1 MNAHFTVASHPQGS
15 DSWLYYYL
23 YSIERVGRILDTEFI
38 GDHEWYPLGA
48 QALIAKQKADG
59 AWKGEGEEDD
69 ERIASSFALLFL
81 TRATPS
87 LAEPQRT
94 GPGMLK
100 TAVSLP
106 PGRKLYIILDASG
119 SMLEEMD
126 GKSKFEIARAALAS
140 LIKELPPN
148 AEVALRAYG
157 YRRRA
162 IEEGANEDSNLIVP
176 MAPVNKEKLLM
187 IVNGIRARGKTP
199 LAYSLEQAVR
209 ELPQGTEEAPVTVLL
224 LTDGGEDT
232 QPRRDP
238 VAAAKAYAKLE
249 NVRLRIV
256 GFDINRDDW
265 SQQLQAMAAASNG
278 QYLPAARGDALLRE
292 LRASVFETPES
303 FTVVDDSQKQVAAG
317 KFGESVQLP
326 AGKYRIR
333 AAYGGRAFEE
343 TMWINAGTTT
353 AVTFEAVNVAA
364 ASATA
369 APTPAAPAATASPTP
384 APAATAAPA
393 QMPPAKAKFCTSCGA
408 ALKLDTKF
416 CTQCGAKVGS

>member
-1 MNAHFTVASHPQGS
+1 
-15 DSWLYYYL
+15 
-23 YSIERVGRILDTEFI
+23 
-38 GDHEWYPLGA
+38 
-48 QALIAKQKADG
+48 
-59 AWKGEGEEDD
+59 
-69 ERIASSFALLFL
+69 
-81 TRATPS
+81 
-87 LAEPQRT
+87 
-94 GPGMLK
+94 
-100 TAVSLP
+100 
-106 PGRKLYIILDASG
+106 
-119 SMLEEMD
+119 MD
-126 GKSKFEIARAALAS
+126 GKQKFEIAREALVA

-209 ELPQGTEEAPVTVLL
+209 EIPQGTEETPVTVLL

-238 VAAAKAYAKLE
+238 VAAAKPYAKLE
-249 NVRLRIV
+249 NVRMRIV
-256 GFDINRDDW
+256 GFDIDREDW
-265 SQQLQAMAAASNG
+265 SQQLQAIAAASNG

-292 LRASVFETPES
+292 LRTAVFETPES
-303 FTVVDDSQKQVAAG
+303 FIVLDEAQKQVAAG

-353 AVTFEAVNVAA
+353 AVTFEAVNVSA
-364 ASATA
+364 ATA
-369 APTPAAPAATASPTP
+369 AATAPPAAPAPPPAPPPAAAAPSAP
-384 APAATAAPA
+384 APAPPPAAAAPSA
-393 QMPPAKAKFCTSCGA
+393 PAPAPKPQSKFCTGCGA
-408 ALKLDTKF
+408 ALKPGAKF
-416 CTQCGAKVGS
+416 CTNCGAKTGG